1 MSCSPSPALS
11 ALSNFL
17 VDCPR
22 LSLSTRIGASLALS
36 MICDIM
42 EYTQGIFLYALLK
55 YVAYSS
61 LAYTHSPLLLNT
73 QAGAGM
79 PNSFFLM
86 PSDLIP
92 FSISITV
99 PPFCF
104 PNIDNLNKICKIYAI
119 CLYKHKIPL
128 QTYRHHFMV
137 SYGVNTVIKVVYG
150 LVYGFS
156 GLVLIPAV

>member
-1 MSCSPSPALS
+1 
-11 ALSNFL
+11 
-17 VDCPR
+17 
-22 LSLSTRIGASLALS
+22 
-36 MICDIM
+36 
-42 EYTQGIFLYALLK
+42 
-55 YVAYSS
+55 YSS
-61 LAYTHSPLLLNT
+61 LVYTHRPLLLNT

-86 PSDLIP
+86 PSDLIL

-104 PNIDNLNKICKIYAI
+104 SNIVNLNKIYKIYAYF
-119 CLYKHKIPL
+119 LYMYKIPL